1 MLMQSIP
8 NITLRHGRE
17 KVVRRGHPWIF
28 SGSIDRIDGRPQPG
42 DTVRVLN
49 SLGEFLAWGAYS
61 PESNIRIRI
70 WSDQEDEIINEGFL
84 FNKISGAIAKRDKW
98 ISDDISDSKRLIYA
112 ENDMLPGLIVD
123 KYADGLVIQILSCG
137 IERWREAITGM
148 LAEITGASWIFDRSD
163 TEVRKL
169 EGLALRNEWLKE
181 PGINSNATPAGQVV
195 ILENNLRYFVD
206 FENGQ
211 KTGFYLDQR
220 KNRSVVRELAQDQS
234 VLDCFS
240 YTGAFTHNALFGGA
254 KEVTS
259 IDDSTEALDLLRKNL
274 PLNSLPVDR
283 VEIIHGDVFQQLRK
297 FRDQK
302 REFDLIILDPPKF
315 APTAAHASRAARG
328 YKDINLL
335 ALKLLRRNGQLVTF
349 SCSGGISESLFQR
362 ILAGAAVD
370 AGRESVIIKRLSQD
384 MDHPVGLHFPEGSY
398 LKGFVIQV
406 E

>member
-1 MLMQSIP
+1 MQILA
-8 NITLRHGRE
+8 NLTLRHGRE

-28 SGSIDRIDGRPQPG
+28 SGAIDRIDGRPQPG
-42 DTVRVLN
+42 ETVRVLN

-70 WSDQEDEIINEGFL
+70 WSDQEEEIINEEFL
-84 FNKISGAIAKRDKW
+84 YNKISAAIAKRDNW
-98 ISDDISDSKRLIYA
+98 ISDAISDSKRLIYA
-112 ENDMLPGLIVD
+112 ENDGLPGLIVD
-123 KYADGLVIQILSCG
+123 RYSDGLALQILSCG
-137 IERWREAITGM
+137 IERWREAITAM
-148 LAEITGASWIFDRSD
+148 LAEITSASWIYDRSD
-163 TEVRKL
+163 AEVRKL
-169 EGLALRNEWLKE
+169 EGLALRKEWLKE
-181 PGINSNATPAGQVV
+181 PGINSHVTHAGQTV
-195 ILENNLRYFVD
+195 ILENNIRYCVD
-206 FENGQ
+206 FQNGQ

-220 KNRSVVRELAQDQS
+220 NNRSVLRERTQDKS
-234 VLDCFS
+234 VLDCFA
-240 YTGAFTHNALFGGA
+240 YTGGFTHNALLGGA
-254 KEVTS
+254 KYVTS
-259 IDDSTEALDLLRKNL
+259 IDDSTEALNLLRKNL
-274 PLNSLPVDR
+274 TLNSLPGDR
-283 VEIIHGDVFQQLRK
+283 VEIIHGDVFQRLRK

-335 ALKLLRRNGQLVTF
+335 AFKLLRRNGQLVTF
-349 SCSGGISESLFQR
+349 SCSGGISEPLFQR

-370 AGRESVIIKRLSQD
+370 AGRKGFIIKRLSQD